1 MKNIKEETS
10 FKPTLDKPVSD
21 QSKRFEKNFN
31 STMSQ
36 NNVNLDEVDGLL
48 TEKEQSLKK
57 KIFSLPKMEALVFS
71 DPKLTTV
78 YDEMAEN
85 GEEKYGYHYNE
96 TIMNMIFNDWVLNSP
111 KYLQKYKMAVPKKK
125 KRRDKSG
132 INQLKKISK
141 TPTAT
146 IQPQIT
152 DETTGAASSGAY
164 VGPAAWKKGGDLM
177 EEPEK
182 VEETTTS
189 ASSGAYVTP
198 AAWGSGDLMK
208 GKASPVMRKP
218 IWQGGKII
226 QESDYLTDPSGF
238 EKFVDML
245 CEQINIEEPNRSQV
259 PNVKPDSRGNVNRE
273 IIDGTSAFN
282 SDTVKAWGKGDTNIQ
297 YNTMKT
303 GKVDNP
309 NFQHMEEEKMDEKA
323 KSKAQQ
329 RLFGMARAVQK
340 GELSPSKVGG
350 DVKKI
355 AKTVSAKDVE
365 DFASTKHKK
374 LPEKVDELALNEFLS
389 LHDTVEYVSDR
400 NGEEPFEM
408 HGDKWQ
414 FVNGRYPNGKV
425 DIAVYRYGTDLAYD
439 YERWREEM
447 NINETDQSMI
457 GDTQSTMANKPQAT
471 GTVTTGG
478 VPVGLTDMKEN
489 YNLLEEIDNELN
501 AYSIHQNKLKKIAED
516 RKPSALVLKD
526 RLGDENASNFKK
538 DLGQSGT
545 KDIINVEKEL
555 MYKDQQTDVGD
566 DPQKL
571 GQDIEKKALQVT
583 KGQSFDNVGNSD
595 NDKGNEIPK
604 RNLTKEEQ
612 DEVNMYRLGQQDLV
626 YDNEPSQRFED
637 RMKADMGDTLYKQ
650 RQDKLDF
657 RAKAPMYNKDTQ
669 PTEEGIEKSQFD
681 KNKSGWNE
689 RSGLEE
695 SMVTGRYHD
704 ALNKSH
710 IIDFTINEAL
720 AMTPGSEESLFKLD
734 FTGLG
739 NSYRSKTENYKVS
752 VNESVVNVL
761 EQHSFY
767 TDGKNVYFTK
777 NNAQNLSEGEVKS
790 TSAVNENVEKMKHLL
805 GYNPNKFVNTN
816 NIKKNRGF

>member
-1 MKNIKEETS
+1 MKNIREAS
-10 FKPTLDKPVSD
+10 IKPTFDKPITD
-21 QSKRFEKNFN
+21 QSKRFEKNFKT
-31 STMSQ
+31 TMNQ
-36 NNVNLDEVDGLL
+36 YNVNLDEVDGLL

-71 DPKLTTV
+71 DPKLTKV

-111 KYLQKYKMAVPKKK
+111 KYLQKYKMAIPKKK

-132 INQLKKISK
+132 INQLKKMAK

-146 IQPQIT
+146 IQPQAT

-177 EEPEK
+177 EEPNK

-208 GKASPVMRKP
+208 TGGKSQAMRKP

-245 CEQINIEEPNRSQV
+245 NEQIGIEQPHMAQD
-259 PNVKPDSRGNVNRE
+259 PNVKSDNRPNINRE

-282 SDTVKAWGKGDTNIQ
+282 SDTVKGWGKDDTNIQ

-303 GKVDNP
+303 GKIDKP
-309 NFQHMEEEKMDEKA
+309 NLQPVEEEMVDEKA

-355 AKTVSAKDVE
+355 AKTVSVKDVE

-374 LPEKVDELALNEFLS
+374 LPEKVDELKLNEYLS
-389 LHDTVEYVSDR
+389 LQDVVQYVSDR
-400 NGEEPFEM
+400 KGEEPFMM
-408 HGDKWQ
+408 HGEKWQ
-414 FVNGRYPNGKV
+414 FVNGKYPDGKV
-425 DIAVYRYGTDLAYD
+425 DIAVYRYGHDLAYD
-439 YERWREEM
+439 YKRWREEM

-457 GDTQSTMANKPQAT
+457 GDTQNTMANKQQAT

-478 VPVGLTDMKEN
+478 VPVGMTDMKEN
-489 YNLLEEIDNELN
+489 YNLLEEIDKELS
-501 AYSIHQNKLKKIAED
+501 AYSIHQDKLKKIAED

-526 RLGDENASNFKK
+526 RLGAENATNFKK

-555 MYKDQQTDVGD
+555 MYKDQQTEVGN

-583 KGQSFDNVGNSD
+583 KGKSFDNVGDST

-626 YDNEPSQRFED
+626 YDNKPSERFED

-650 RQDKLDF
+650 RQEKMAF
-657 RAKAPMYNKDTQ
+657 RASAPMYNKDTQ
-669 PTEEGIEKSQFD
+669 PIEDGIEKSQFD

-689 RSGLEE
+689 RTGLDE
-695 SMVTGRYHD
+695 SMITGRYRD
-704 ALNKSH
+704 LLNKSH
-710 IIDFTINEAL
+710 IIDFALNEAI
-720 AMTPGSEESLFKLD
+720 AMNLEDKERFFKVD

-739 NSYRSKTENYKVS
+739 NTYKSKTENYKVN
-752 VNESVVNVL
+752 VNENAVNAL
-761 EQHSFY
+761 NLYEFY
-767 TDGKNVYFTK
+767 TDGKNVYFMK
-777 NNAQNLSEGEVKS
+777 NEAQNLNESEEKS
-790 TSAVNENVEKMKHLL
+790 TTVVNENVEKMKHLL

-816 NIKKNRGF
+816 NVKKNRGF